1 LSVIDLDNLTVVV
14 NKKIDGVYTAP
25 LKRPFAQHLAIRS
38 KDSTIFFEGSEKPG
52 DSVRYSEFLQLNW
65 TSGEIHS
72 ILPVAGLRHGGYPPV
87 GLPAGFGVAGFK
99 TIEIY
104 NGPTPHEIAIPKT
117 PLSFDSQV
125 FFVPTIGLMEYYNGV
140 HHQLTDEALSA
151 VPAVSQRRSND

>member
-1 LSVIDLDNLTVVV
+1 M
-14 NKKIDGVYTAP
+14 
-25 LKRPFAQHLAIRS
+25 
-38 KDSTIFFEGSEKPG
+38 
-52 DSVRYSEFLQLNW
+52 
-65 TSGEIHS
+65 
-72 ILPVAGLRHGGYPPV
+72 RHGGYPPV

-99 TIEIY
+99 TSEIY

-151 VPAVSQRRSND
+151 VPADATEFHSAEVTTEIFVRNSGEKPFLIWGEDKGPRRPNFPQRHVDEIVAFDPVSQKEIMRKPLVGIFSTGIHPDRGF